1 MVHCLKNA
9 LTVRLR
15 RVTFLKVKRLIEMTS
30 RLDVLGLP
38 YFINDVRMI
47 RFSKLYLT
55 YDVINSFDLS

>member
-1 MVHCLKNA
+1 MAHCLKNA